1 MAARNEAAR
10 RLHAETYGADR
21 AGIVMSTAYQL
32 SYRPIA
38 RTNIAFA
45 GFWRRLLAFV
55 IDYIFLFGVEL
66 ALAGA
71 VYVIAPTTL
80 AVIQGGG
87 SLQALEAVAPVMSAI
102 SWAYYGIFESSPAR
116 GTLGKMALGLYVG
129 DIHGDPITF
138 RRAIWRNWLKAL
150 SWLTLGVGF
159 LLAAFTPRKQ
169 GLHDLLAGTLVLR
182 KVHYFVTAP
191 EAPTEPGEHWDGT
204 RWVASVPPLERT

>member
-1 MAARNEAAR
+1 
-10 RLHAETYGADR
+10 
-21 AGIVMSTAYQL
+21 MSTAYQL
-32 SYRPIA
+32 AYKPVA
-38 RTNIAFA
+38 RTDIAFA
-45 GFWRRLLAFV
+45 GFWRRLLAYV

-66 ALAGA
+66 ALAAA

-80 AVIQGGG
+80 SALQGG
-87 SLQALEAVAPVMSAI
+87 SLQAIEEVGPVMSAI
-102 SWAYYGIFESSPAR
+102 SWAYYAIFESSPAR

-138 RRAIWRNWLKAL
+138 RRAVWRNLLKTL
-150 SWLTLGVGF
+150 SWLTLGTGF
-159 LLAAFTPRKQ
+159 VLAAFTPRKQ